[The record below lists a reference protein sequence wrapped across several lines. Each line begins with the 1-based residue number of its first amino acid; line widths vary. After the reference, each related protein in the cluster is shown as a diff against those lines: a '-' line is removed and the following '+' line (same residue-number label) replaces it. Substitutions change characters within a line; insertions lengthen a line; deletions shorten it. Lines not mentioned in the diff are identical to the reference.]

1 MTAPPMSDVLIS
13 LVVLKSQVGP
23 LVACSVLGWHNHAR
37 LPGALCPASF
47 SQCSGSYL
55 CVASSGL
62 HDLLNDNKL
71 FLISAKEV
79 CRQQP
84 GKPTHC
90 IAGKI
95 ETGEASDLFGSYS
108 ISGQPCAADNR
119 PACRAGS
126 FQGFLSPLNF

>member
-23 LVACSVLGWHNHAR
+23 LAACSVLGWHNHVR

-55 CVASSGL
+55 CVASSSL
-62 HDLLNDNKL
+62 HDLLNDKKL

-95 ETGEASDLFGSYS
+95 EAGEASDLFRSYD
-108 ISGQPCAADNR
+108 ISGQPCAADNSMHAELVPFR
-119 PACRAGS
+119 GS
-126 FQGFLSPLNF
+126 FHP